1 MRKIILQ
8 MMMTV
13 DGYISGPND
22 ELDWIDNDPEMGEV
36 HLDLAKRADAALMD
50 YELYQGMAEFWLN
63 AEKNPNPDGPANEA
77 AFAKVMNTMKKV
89 VIMTKNESL
98 EWLNTSPCLVK
109 DTDDMVAKIK
119 ELKNQPGEYLLLYG
133 WVETAQILL
142 ENGLVDELRIDI
154 CPIALGSG
162 VPLFKKRTPLQF
174 VDVKTYKSGAIM
186 VTYKK
191 K

>member
-22 ELDWIDNDPEMGEV
+22 ELDWVDNDPEMGEV

-50 YELYQGMAEFWLN
+50 YDVYQGMAGYWSN
-63 AEKNPNPDGPANEA
+63 AEKNPNPDGPANEV
-77 AFAKVMNTMKKV
+77 AFAKVMNTMKKI
-89 VIMTKNESL
+89 VIMTKDEPLDWS
-98 EWLNTSPCLVK
+98 NTASCLVK
-109 DTDDMVAKIK
+109 DTDDMVAKVK
-119 ELKNQPGEYLLLYG
+119 ELKDTPGEYLLLYG
-133 WVETAQILL
+133 WAETAQTLM
-142 ENGLVDELRIDI
+142 ENGLVDEFILDI

-162 VPLFKKRTPLQF
+162 VPLFKERTPLQF
-174 VDVKTYKSGAIM
+174 VDVKTYKSGAM
-186 VTYKK
+186 TVRYKK